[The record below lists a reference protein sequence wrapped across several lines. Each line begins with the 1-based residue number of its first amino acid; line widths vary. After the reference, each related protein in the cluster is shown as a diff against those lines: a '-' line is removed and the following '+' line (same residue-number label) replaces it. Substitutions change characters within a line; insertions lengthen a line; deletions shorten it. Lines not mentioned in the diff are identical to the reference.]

1 MRRLRGAAPRP
12 SRTMATSGHGIE
24 ACGLTRTVRG
34 TRILDGLSLS
44 LAPGTVVA
52 IAGNSGAGKSTLLEA
67 IAGVT
72 PATAGRVTIDG
83 VDLYANIDRFRSRFG
98 YVPQDDIIHRDLPLA
113 DTLRYAA
120 QLRLPVQT
128 TA

>member
-1 MRRLRGAAPRP
+1 PV
-12 SRTMATSGHGIE
+12 H
-24 ACGLTRTVRG
+24 G
-34 TRILDGLSLS
+34 TRIPPHATLPF
-44 LAPGTVVA
+44 APGTA
-52 IAGNSGAGKSTLLEA
+52 IATAGNSGAGKTTLLEA

-72 PATAGRVTIDG
+72 PATSGAVTVDG

-120 QLRLPVQT
+120 RLRLPVHT
-128 TA
+128 MKTEIDAVVG